1 MLTFLSKVLV
11 HTCFREKTSKYYMEF
26 GNDVE
31 IPEHSHDSQWG
42 VVLAGYK
49 DVTLF
54 NQRDRYKISEHQNR

>member
-1 MLTFLSKVLV
+1 
-11 HTCFREKTSKYYMEF
+11 MEF

-31 IPEHSHDSQWG
+31 IPEHFHEAQWG

-54 NQRDRYKISEHQNR
+54 NQRNKYKISEHQNR